1 MAVISIEPVEMN
13 SPTVDPIEILQ
24 HGEISLKGEFL
35 WGSNYTFLV
44 DVELAGEM
52 LLAVYKPTRG
62 ERRLWDFPA
71 ASLARREVAAFL
83 VSEALEW
90 NFVPLTA
97 YRDNAPFGPGSVQLF
112 VEHDPDYNYFNFSPE
127 DLQRLLP
134 VVAFDLLINN
144 ADRKGSHILRDPDG
158 HLWLIDHGL
167 CFHAQDKLR
176 TVIWDFVG
184 ETIPDDIY
192 ENIKRFHKQLSGLQ
206 PDNSDLVTGLLH
218 YIDSAEV
225 RALAQRAEQ
234 LIGAGRLPDLDPKQR
249 SYPWPQI

>member
-1 MAVISIEPVEMN
+1 MAVISIEPAEMN
-13 SPTVDPIEILQ
+13 SPTVDPIKILQ
-24 HGEISLKGEFL
+24 HGEITLKGEFL

-44 DVELAGEM
+44 DVELGGET

-83 VSEALEW
+83 VSEALDW

-112 VEHDPDYNYFNFSPE
+112 VEHDPDYNYFKFSSE
-127 DLQRLLP
+127 DIQRLLP
-134 VVAFDLLINN
+134 VAAFDLLINN

-184 ETIPDDIY
+184 EIIPDDIY

-206 PDNSDLVTGLLH
+206 PDNSELVTGLLP
-218 YIDSAEV
+218 YINSPEV

-234 LIGAGRLPDLDPKQR
+234 LIVSGRLPDTDPKHR
-249 SYPWPQI
+249 FYPWPQI

>member
-1 MAVISIEPVEMN
+1 MAVIRIEPAEMN
-13 SPTVDPIEILQ
+13 SPTVDPIKILQ
-24 HGEISLKGEFL
+24 QGEITLKGEFL

-44 DVELAGEM
+44 DVELGGET

-71 ASLARREVAAFL
+71 ASLARREVAAYL

-90 NFVPLTA
+90 NFVPITA
-97 YRDNAPFGPGSVQLF
+97 YRDNAPLGPGSLQHF
-112 VEHDPDYNYFNFSPE
+112 VEHDPDYHYFNFSPE

-134 VVAFDLLINN
+134 VAIFDLLINN
-144 ADRKGSHILRDPDG
+144 ADRKGSHILRDPGG

-167 CFHAQDKLR
+167 SFHVQDKLR

-184 ETIPDDIY
+184 ETIPDDIC
-192 ENIKRFHKQLSGLQ
+192 ENLKQFHKQLSGLQ
-206 PDNSDLVTGLLH
+206 ADSSELVTCLLPC
-218 YIDSAEV
+218 INSAEV

-234 LIGAGRLPDLDPKQR
+234 LVNAGHLPAPDLKHR
-249 SYPWPQI
+249 FYPWPQI